1 MFHKGATAVAAS
13 KSGGYFVAVKREG
26 IFHYSVE
33 SGWQQLFKLKH
44 KIHAISY
51 IGPYLF
57 GVGENGTVIR
67 SGDEGNTWALSSF
80 AKMVLC
86 VHMENIA
93 SMCQMISGFPGKL

>member
-13 KSGGYFVAVKREG
+13 KNGGYFVAVKREG

-67 SGDEGNTWALSSF
+67 F
-80 AKMVLC
+80 RK
-86 VHMENIA
+86 
-93 SMCQMISGFPGKL
+93 